1 MVQSNSLMTIS
12 ELSDRSNIPVS
23 TIKYYI
29 RENLLPGPR
38 KTKGTRAYYHYHHLN
53 RLMLIQKIKTEG
65 NISLDKIKEIISMI
79 EEGERKKWE
88 DGSMEDQEA
97 KSAIITSAISAFR
110 DKGYEKVT
118 IADLVDAAQIG
129 RSTFYKH
136 FKNKKDLFIEC
147 LKKIIFSEMQKSE
160 KDVIREEEI
169 LEVFD
174 KHAKAYYNANP
185 IWLDMVN
192 QLRAAAINDPEE
204 FADQL
209 DEVIHLKIDLLKRGL
224 ENGIRTGLFR
234 KINTSL
240 MAAMLLGLQDYND
253 YLMKEQEGKT
263 AADLFD
269 EGKDIILYGI
279 LKK

>member
-1 MVQSNSLMTIS
+1 MVQNSIHMTIS
-12 ELSDRSNIPVS
+12 ELSGRSNVPVS

-29 RENLLPGPR
+29 RENLMPGPR
-38 KTKGTRAYYHYHHLN
+38 KTKGTRAYYNFFHLD
-53 RLMLIQKIKTEG
+53 RLMLIKKIKTEG
-65 NISLDKIKEIISMI
+65 NISLDKVKEIIGMI
-79 EEGERKKWE
+79 EDGERRKQE
-88 DGSMEDQEA
+88 NSMENQEIKA
-97 KSAIITSAISAFR
+97 EIIISAISAFR
-110 DKGYEKVT
+110 EKGYEKIT

-147 LKKIIFSEMQKSE
+147 IKKIIFTEMQKTE
-160 KDVIREEEI
+160 KHEIPDDEI

-185 IWLDMVN
+185 IWHDMVN

-204 FADQL
+204 FADKL

-234 KINTSL
+234 NINATL
-240 MAAMLLGLQDYND
+240 MAVMILGLQDYND
-253 YLMKEQEGKT
+253 YLLKELGEPDFEK
-263 AADLFD
+263 LYD
-269 EGKDIILYGI
+269 EGTDIILYGI